1 MNYLKNIQYLIHENE
16 DKKISKENKIIMSQ
30 YDYMNQQLC
39 RKCVIKC
46 CNLSKSDIKRMVMT
60 EYEDRCDK
68 CGRVS
73 VLVDY
78 IEEGE

>member
-1 MNYLKNIQYLIHENE
+1 
-16 DKKISKENKIIMSQ
+16 MSQ

-39 RKCVIKC
+39 RKCLIKC

-68 CGRVS
+68 CGRIS

-78 IEEGE
+78 IEDGE

>member
-1 MNYLKNIQYLIHENE
+1 
-16 DKKISKENKIIMSQ
+16 MSQ

-39 RKCVIKC
+39 KKCAIKS
-46 CNLSKSDIKRMVMT
+46 CNLSKADIKRMVMT

-78 IEEGE
+78 IEDGE